1 MMPAPALGAEP
12 APALGAEP
20 ASALGAELAPG
31 RDEPPRRPAPATR
44 LLAIAR
50 DPVWVDAIAPTVLLR
65 VVILV
70 FGVAAVVI
78 FRGDALPH
86 GSLLEIW
93 NRWDAPHFFE
103 VARLGY
109 GPPADPARIVHFPA
123 LPALI
128 ALGSLVTEPLVA
140 GMVISFISTLA
151 AAIGLYRLV
160 RFDADRESGRA
171 AVLFMSLF
179 PTAFTLIAP
188 YSEAPFLAFTVWS
201 FVMARQGRWPA
212 AGLFA
217 LFAGATR
224 IQGAFLLPALIVEY
238 WLSKRRMDRA
248 ALAPL
253 LLAAGGPLIYL
264 WINFA
269 TFGDPL
275 YFIGIQNTVFHVSTA
290 VPWVAIPNVVNSA
303 IAFQPTEFWA
313 TVYFA
318 PLAALVILLLV
329 AIWTI
334 FGRGSRPSYA
344 VYTILSL
351 LSFATLSWPISVP
364 RYLMGVF
371 PIFLAAGRIGRI
383 PWLGPPVLAASTLL
397 FGVCLTLFVIGH
409 WAF

>member
-1 MMPAPALGAEP
+1 MTPDDGVTPDEANDHPAIEGPAAATEG
-12 APALGAEP
+12 
-20 ASALGAELAPG
+20 EL
-31 RDEPPRRPAPATR
+31 DQPPRRTGPVIR
-44 LLAIAR
+44 LLTVAR
-50 DPVWVDAIAPTVLLR
+50 DPVWLDAIAPTVFLR
-65 VVILV
+65 VVILL
-70 FGVAAVVI
+70 FGVAAVVV

-93 NRWDAPHFFE
+93 DRWDAPHFFE

-109 GPPADPARIVHFPA
+109 GPPADPARIVLFPA

-128 ALGSLVTEPLVA
+128 ALLSLMTEPLVA

-151 AAIGLYRLV
+151 AAVGLYRLV
-160 RFDADRESGRA
+160 RFDEGRESARA

-201 FVMARQGRWPA
+201 FVMARQSRWPA

-224 IQGAFLLPALIVEY
+224 IQGAFLLPALILEY
-238 WLSKRRMDRA
+238 WLSKRRIDRGA
-248 ALAPL
+248 AVL

-290 VPWVAIPNVVNSA
+290 APWVAIPNIVNGA

-318 PLAALVILLLV
+318 PLAALVILLAV
-329 AIWTI
+329 AVWTI

-344 VYTILSL
+344 VYAILSL
-351 LSFATLSWPISVP
+351 LSFASLSWPISVP

-371 PIFLAAGRIGRI
+371 PIFMAAGRIGRI
-383 PWLGPPVLAASTLL
+383 PWLGPPLLAGSTLL
-397 FGVCLTLFVIGH
+397 FGVCVTLFVIGH

>member
-1 MMPAPALGAEP
+1 MALDGGVALDDANGRPAIPGPEAARE
-12 APALGAEP
+12 
-20 ASALGAELAPG
+20 SELEQPPG
-31 RDEPPRRPAPATR
+31 RAGPTTR
-44 LLAIAR
+44 LLAIVR
-50 DPVWVDAIAPTVLLR
+50 DPVWLDAIVPTVLLR
-65 VVILV
+65 VVILL

-78 FRGDALPH
+78 FRGEALPH

-93 NRWDAPHFFE
+93 DRWDAPHFFE
-103 VARLGY
+103 LARLGY
-109 GPPADPARIVHFPA
+109 GPPADPARIVLFPA

-160 RFDADRESGRA
+160 RFDEGRESGRA

-224 IQGAFLLPALIVEY
+224 IQGAFLLPALILEY
-238 WLSKRRMDRA
+238 WLSKRRIDRGA
-248 ALAPL
+248 AVLF
-253 LLAAGGPLIYL
+253 LAAGGPVIYL

-275 YFIGIQNTVFHVSTA
+275 YFIGIQDTVFHVSTA
-290 VPWVAIPNVVNSA
+290 APWVAIPNIVNGA

-318 PLAALVILLLV
+318 PFAALVILLVV
-329 AIWTI
+329 ALWTI

-351 LSFATLSWPISVP
+351 LSFASLTWPISVP

-371 PIFLAAGRIGRI
+371 PIFMAAGRIGRI
-383 PWLGPPVLAASTLL
+383 PWLGPPLLAGSTLL